1 MVQTISPHFN
11 RDKQE
16 CRMLIEQLFNTPA
29 DIIPDYQ
36 NKTLT
41 VKIAGLN
48 ANRFNQAI
56 LELLSELNQTQTN
69 YPGTQLRLVYKN

>member
-1 MVQTISPHFN
+1 
-11 RDKQE
+11 
-16 CRMLIEQLFNTPA
+16 MLIEQLFNTPA